1 MSRRFWVAAF
11 GALFVLLLGVSL
23 ERVAERGRFARA
35 FSSYGSGPE
44 GVRALYLLMGEL
56 GFATVRWSQ
65 DLARLPPGAPLI
77 ALGSCASGMARPIS
91 RYEHTELLRWIAS
104 GGTLVVAGARNYLPR
119 ELDIG
124 FRDDVACG
132 SGLREL
138 DGEPWND
145 SDDEHAA
152 EPAADGGMPDAG
164 AAPDA
169 GVAPDAGATF
179 ATSPPA
185 SHDEDCDDDSSD
197 PRCAPQWGVP
207 MGPSLEGLPIVAFRA
222 PGRLRLP
229 DDDSVETL
237 LGVPPPADAGDPEIT
252 PLAVTR
258 AHGAGRVIVLASA
271 SMLQNGEIE
280 ASEGATLFARLI
292 RSFGAHGPL
301 IFDEYHLGLGE
312 RRSLMQYLRQSGAMP
327 AVLQLLLV
335 AALALWRAGARIGA
349 VQQPP
354 EAQPAGTIS
363 FVTALGQLY
372 AKAGDRTAAVR
383 LIARAALVRIAGQHG
398 ITQMKASA
406 LEAELSRRGAR
417 RASASVHTIIAA
429 ANAAKTEPLPG
440 LVARIDAAVSDA
452 TVVTKGHRKGPG

>member
-1 MSRRFWVAAF
+1 MSRRWAAVLF
-11 GALFVLLLGVSL
+11 GTLFVLLLGVSL
-23 ERVAERGRFARA
+23 ERVAERGRFTRA

-44 GVRALYLLMGEL
+44 GVRALYLLMAEL
-56 GFATVRWSQ
+56 GFPTLRWSQ
-65 DLARLPPGAPLI
+65 DLARLPPGATLV
-77 ALGSCASGMARPIS
+77 ALGSCSSGMARPIS
-91 RYEHTELLRWIAS
+91 RYEHSELLRWVAS
-104 GGTLVVAGARNYLPR
+104 GGVLVVAGARNYLPR
-119 ELDIG
+119 ELGIS
-124 FRDDVACG
+124 FRDDVGC
-132 SGLREL
+132 SSSLR
-138 DGEPWND
+138 DVDDDPWN
-145 SDDEHAA
+145 ENKT
-152 EPAADGGMPDAG
+152 EPAADGGALDAGAPDAGVPDAG

-169 GVAPDAGATF
+169 GVAI
-179 ATSPPA
+179 A
-185 SHDEDCDDDSSD
+185 SSAPSSAHDCDEDTSD

-207 MGPSLEGLPIVAFRA
+207 MSPELQGLPIVAFPA

-237 LGVPPPADAGDPEIT
+237 IGIPSTTDAEVT
-252 PLAVTR
+252 PLAVMR

-271 SMLQNGEIE
+271 NMLQNGELE
-280 ASEGATLFARLI
+280 GSEGATLFARLV
-292 RSFGAHGPL
+292 RRFGARGPL

-327 AVLQLLLV
+327 AVCQLFLV
-335 AALALWRAGARIGA
+335 VVLALWRAGARMGA
-349 VQQPP
+349 VREPL

-406 LEAELSRRGAR
+406 LEEELTRRGAR
-417 RASASVHTIIAA
+417 RASAAVRGIIAA

-440 LVARIDAAVSDA
+440 LVARIDAAVADA
-452 TVVTKGHRKGPG
+452 TVVTKGHGKVSG

>member
-1 MSRRFWVAAF
+1 VSRSIWVVGF
-11 GALFVLLLGVSL
+11 GALFLLLLSVSL
-23 ERVAERGRFARA
+23 ERVAERGRFTRA

-56 GFATVRWSQ
+56 GFPTLRWSQ
-65 DLARLPPGAPLI
+65 DLARLPPGATLI
-77 ALGSCASGMARPIS
+77 ALGSCASGMTRPIS
-91 RYEHTELLRWIAS
+91 RYEHAELLRWIAS
-104 GGTLVVAGARNYLPR
+104 GGTLLVAGARNYLPR
-119 ELDIG
+119 ELDLG

-132 SGLREL
+132 SGLG
-138 DGEPWND
+138 DADDEPWN
-145 SDDEHAA
+145 EA
-152 EPAADGGMPDAG
+152 EPAADGGVPDAG

-169 GVAPDAGATF
+169 GAPLATL
-179 ATSPPA
+179 PPA
-185 SHDEDCDDDSSD
+185 QRDEDCDDNTSD
-197 PRCAPQWGVP
+197 PRCAPEWGVP

-237 LGVPPPADAGDPEIT
+237 LGVPPPPSAHDAEIT

-271 SMLQNGEIE
+271 SMLQNGELE
-280 ASEGATLFARLI
+280 SSEGATLFARLI
-292 RSFGAHGPL
+292 RSFGARGPV

-335 AALALWRAGARIGA
+335 VSLALWRAGARMGA

-354 EAQPAGTIS
+354 EAQPAGTAS

-417 RASASVHTIIAA
+417 RASASVRTIIAA

>member
-1 MSRRFWVAAF
+1 LF
-11 GALFVLLLGVSL
+11 GLLFMLLLAMSL
-23 ERVAERGRFARA
+23 ERVAERGRFTRA

-65 DLARLPPGAPLI
+65 DLARLPPGATLV
-77 ALGSCASGMARPIS
+77 ALGSCSSGMARPIS
-91 RYEHTELLRWIAS
+91 RYEHTELMRWIAS
-104 GGTLVVAGARNYLPR
+104 GGVLVVAGARNYLPR
-119 ELDIG
+119 ELGIS
-124 FRDDVACG
+124 FRDDAACG
-132 SGLREL
+132 SSLR
-138 DGEPWND
+138 DVDDDPWNED
-145 SDDEHAA
+145 KTD
-152 EPAADGGMPDAG
+152 PAADGGAPDAGTSPDAG

-169 GVAPDAGATF
+169 GVAIAGAP
-179 ATSPPA
+179 SGGD
-185 SHDEDCDDDSSD
+185 HDCEENASD

-207 MGPSLEGLPIVAFRA
+207 MGPSLEGMPIVAFPA

-237 LGVPPPADAGDPEIT
+237 LGVPSASDSEVT

-271 SMLQNGEIE
+271 NMLQNGELE
-280 ASEGATLFARLI
+280 GSEGATLFARLI
-292 RSFGAHGPL
+292 RRFGARGPL

-327 AVLQLLLV
+327 AVCQLLLV
-335 AALALWRAGARIGA
+335 VALALWRAGARMGA
-349 VQQPP
+349 VREPL

-406 LEAELSRRGAR
+406 LEEELSRRGAR
-417 RASASVHTIIAA
+417 RASAAVRGIIAA
-429 ANAAKTEPLPG
+429 ANAAKTEPLPA
-440 LVARIDAAVSDA
+440 LVARIDAAVVDA
-452 TVVTKGHRKGPG
+452 TVVTKGHSKVPG